1 MLYCLKVLFIHTM
14 FGCPMTYTQYAHMQN
29 CKHLIKYTL
38 YWMLLV
44 HTLLFLLHKFFVWH
58 LRTKN
63 VANLSVWTKIHL
75 SKQDKNIGVAHMRF
89 RVMREFNLWI
99 FKIKSLGNRMYKS
112 CVSQFRMVQLLVPF
126 STSSHPRIHFLI
138 PMSINQ
144 IFWAFSGVDD
154 FNSSISCSITIR
166 HQK

>member
-1 MLYCLKVLFIHTM
+1 MIWCCIVWKYYLFIRCSGAQWHTHNTLI
-14 FGCPMTYTQYAHMQN
+14 CKIASISLNTHCIECSWYTHYCFFCTSCKFICLNQN
-29 CKHLIKYTL
+29 TLIKARQKHWSGT
-38 YWMLLV
+38 
-44 HTLLFLLHKFFVWH
+44 
-58 LRTKN
+58 
-63 VANLSVWTKIHL
+63 
-75 SKQDKNIGVAHMRF
+75 HMRF

-112 CVSQFRMVQLLVPF
+112 CVSQFRMVQLLVPI

-154 FNSSISCSITIR
+154 FNSSISCSNTIR